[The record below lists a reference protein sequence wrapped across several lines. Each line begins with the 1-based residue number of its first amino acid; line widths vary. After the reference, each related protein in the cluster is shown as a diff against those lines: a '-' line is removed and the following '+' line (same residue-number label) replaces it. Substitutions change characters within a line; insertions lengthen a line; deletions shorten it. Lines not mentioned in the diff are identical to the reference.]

1 MQTNLNQ
8 IAAECHNAALKKGF
22 YDRENAMIEL
32 SKDQPESFKMWL
44 RAAMATQ
51 RLMLLVTEASEAVES
66 LRKFKFAQRQVFEKR
81 ILEDQKNY
89 DQHFNHAYKCHMKDT
104 FETEIAGLMV
114 RLLDLIGRENIDID
128 YYLKREI
135 EFNATRERMNGKE
148 F

>member
-1 MQTNLNQ
+1 ML
-8 IAAECHNAALKKGF
+8 ILA
-22 YDRENAMIEL
+22 
-32 SKDQPESFKMWL
+32 KDKPESFKMWL
-44 RAAMATQ
+44 RATFTTQ

-66 LRKFKFAQRQVFEKR
+66 LRKFRFAQRQVFENR
-81 ILEDQKNY
+81 IKEDAANY
-89 DQHFNHAYKCHMKDT
+89 TQHFNHAYQCHMKDT

-114 RLLDLIGRENIDID
+114 RLFDICGRENIDID

>member
-8 IAAECHNAALKKGF
+8 IAKDCHNAALNKGF
-22 YDRENAMIEL
+22 YDRENDMLTLA
-32 SKDQPESFKMWL
+32 KDKPESFKQWL
-44 RAAMATQ
+44 RAAFTTQ

-66 LRKFKFAQRQVFEKR
+66 LRKFKFAQRQVFENR
-81 ILEDQKNY
+81 IKEDQPNY
-89 DQHFNHAYKCHMKDT
+89 NQHFNHAYQCHMKDT
-104 FETEIAGLMV
+104 FETEIAGLML
-114 RLLDLIGRENIDID
+114 RLFDICGRENIDID